1 MKTYTFKVV
10 VEPDEDADGNPAWHA
25 YCPALVSTG
34 AATSGSTRDEAL
46 KNIGE
51 VVQLVV
57 ESMIEHGEQLPE
69 ESKEEVQVTVEPRV
83 TVNV

>member
-34 AATSGSTRDEAL
+34 AATSGARGMRPSKTLA
-46 KNIGE
+46 KSSS
-51 VVQLVV
+51 LVV

>member
-1 MKTYTFKVV
+1 MKTYSFKVV

-25 YCPALVSTG
+25 YCPALVSMG
-34 AATSGSTRDEAL
+34 AATSGQTRDEAL

-69 ESKEEVQVTVEPRV
+69 ESAEELLVTVEPRV